1 MILKKEELELLKEC
15 LEVLEE
21 TDSYDNDVYSDVK
34 LAICTNEFENPIYL
48 LNECKFYLDNADLYD
63 KLTEYTERF

>member
-1 MILKKEELELLKEC
+1 MILRKEELELLKEC

-34 LAICTNEFENPIYL
+34 LAICTNEWENPIYL
-48 LNECKFYLDNADLYD
+48 
-63 KLTEYTERF
+63 